1 MSKKLVKT
9 AKQQFEERLRELNL
23 VEEWQLCKTEIY
35 YLCKDDTAHVY
46 LLRDQDGEYKELGY
60 GMQYEALVFSERF
73 LSMMSE
79 RFAENNVKVKPLFDW
94 YASADHDDE
103 PFNLLDIFMC
113 NLEESH
119 FTFEDLYEEVP
130 EVRIITAKE
139 QWEKDSANA
148 KLAEQVKE
156 DIYKVEVTES
166 AIIFYIFK
174 YNQYCKQWF
183 PPLSELRKDAKF
195 VTDYIHYVHSTHDTD
210 MEAALEWLAGRE
222 YTMSEETLLDI
233 YNIASCTEAI
243 VYKDKSINEVAKQDF
258 KKEMDALRN
267 KMVAH
272 IEQLCEQGMTVN
284 VDSFLQNIYSITW
297 VGGSRYACANIK
309 DVYFRKKD
317 EGKWEFS
324 YESKSDVQGDS
335 SDCFLDELTIE
346 TLQDIIASM
355 Q

>member
-9 AKQQFEERLRELNL
+9 AKERFEERLRELTL
-23 VEEWQLCKTEIY
+23 MTSYQGVKDEKF
-35 YLCKDDTAHVY
+35 YLCENEHKEMSI
-46 LLRDQDGEYKELGY
+46 LRDSKEYGFIEYKYQGGY
-60 GMQYEALVFSERF
+60 QSMIDSEEFLYEMVCRF
-73 LSMMSE
+73 NE
-79 RFAENNVKVKPLFDW
+79 IGEPVKNIFNW
-94 YASADHDDE
+94 YASADKDLT
-103 PFNLLDIFMC
+103 PFTVYDICQCMEYL
-113 NLEESH
+113 NQL
-119 FTFEDLYEEVP
+119 TFEDLYEEVP

-139 QWEKDSANA
+139 QWEKDSTNA

-195 VTDYIHYVHSTHDTD
+195 VTDYISYVRSTHDTD

-222 YTMSEETLLDI
+222 YTMSEGTLLDI

-258 KKEMDALRN
+258 KKEMDAIRN

-284 VDSFLQNIYSITW
+284 VEVLCQNVTLVCKDGSYIICEEIEDCWVAKNEKDQWSLYRKEYDGEWNTTIDSFSI
-297 VGGSRYACANIK
+297 
-309 DVYFRKKD
+309 D
-317 EGKWEFS
+317 
-324 YESKSDVQGDS
+324 
-335 SDCFLDELTIE
+335 
-346 TLQDIIASM
+346 TLQYIIEALH
-355 Q
+355 

>member
-9 AKQQFEERLRELNL
+9 AKEQFKERLRELNL
-23 VEEWQLCKTEIY
+23 VKEWELCKTEIY
-35 YLCKDDTAHVY
+35 YLCEDDKAHVY
-46 LLRDQDGEYKELGY
+46 LLRDQDGEYKELSY

-94 YASADHDDE
+94 YASADHDEE

-113 NLEESH
+113 ELEESH

-130 EVRIITAKE
+130 DVRIITAKE

-166 AIIFYIFK
+166 AIIFYIFRH
-174 YNQYCKQWF
+174 NQYCKQWF
-183 PPLSELRKDAKF
+183 PSLSELRKDAKF
-195 VTDYIHYVHSTHDTD
+195 VTDYIYYVHSTHDAD

-222 YTMSEETLLDI
+222 YTMSEATLLDI
-233 YNIASCTEAI
+233 YNIAYCTEAI
-243 VYKDKSINEVAKQDF
+243 VYEDKSINEVAKQDF
-258 KKEMDALRN
+258 KKEIDAIRN

-284 VDSFLQNIYSITW
+284 VDSFLQNVYSITW
-297 VGGSRYACANIK
+297 VSGSYYACANIK
-309 DVYFRKKD
+309 DVYFRKNA